1 MSKGF
6 RPSMLRRTVLFAVAV
21 LAFSP
26 FAAAAERQVPAS
38 AGEMQLSFAPV
49 VKRVSPAVVNVYASR
64 TVQQQV
70 SPFFSDPF
78 FRQFFG
84 GAFGGQ
90 PSTRVQRSLGSGVII
105 GAEGLIV
112 TNFHVIAQADEVK
125 VALSDKREFA
135 ADIVLKDQ
143 RSDLAVLKIQGS
155 PGNLP
160 VIQFA
165 DSDQVQVGDLVL
177 AVGDPF
183 GVGQTV
189 TSGIV
194 SAFARVP
201 GDANEDQ
208 YFIQTDAAINP
219 GNSGGALVDME
230 GRLIGINRMIVS
242 PSGASSGIGFAIPS
256 NLVRTVTTAAATG
269 EAPHRPWLGA
279 DLQSVTPE
287 LAASLN
293 LETPN
298 GVLVAAVA
306 SDGPASTAGIKVG
319 DLVTSI
325 DGEAVDDLGSLTYRL
340 ATRPIGGQAKLGVVR
355 SGKLYT
361 ATVALEAAPEKPARD
376 KRTIDGDTAFSG
388 ATILNLSPAVAE
400 ELGIGGAS
408 AGVVISDVPDGSPA
422 AAAGFA
428 RGDIIAQV
436 NGTNIDSTKTLVDI
450 LTEKRRYFDLVVKR
464 GGQAMRLRMAG

>member
-1 MSKGF
+1 MSA
-6 RPSMLRRTVLFAVAV
+6 RIVLLAMFAAFAVPAG
-21 LAFSP
+21 
-26 FAAAAERQVPAS
+26 AAERQVPAT

-64 TVQQQV
+64 TIQQQT

-84 GAFGGQ
+84 DPFGGQ
-90 PSTRVQRSLGSGVII
+90 TSTRVQRSLGSGVII
-105 GAEGLIV
+105 GADGLIV

-135 ADIVLKDQ
+135 ADIVLKDE
-143 RSDLAVLKIQGS
+143 RSDLAVLKIKGNFGS
-155 PGNLP
+155 LP
-160 VIQFA
+160 VIAFA

-201 GDANEDQ
+201 GSPNEDQ

-256 NLVRTVTTAAATG
+256 NLVHTVIAAAATG
-269 EAPHRPWLGA
+269 AAPRRPWLGA
-279 DLQSVTPE
+279 ELQSVTPE

-293 LETPN
+293 LDTPS
-298 GVLVAAVA
+298 GVLVASVVTSGPCAVA
-306 SDGPASTAGIKVG
+306 GMKVG

-325 DGEAVDDLGSLTYRL
+325 DGDAVDDLGALNYRL
-340 ATRPIGGQAKLGVVR
+340 ATKPIGGETKLGVLR
-355 SGKLYT
+355 DGKKYT
-361 ATVALEAAPEKPARD
+361 ATVALEAAPETPPRE
-376 KRTIDGDTAFSG
+376 KRLIAGDTAFAG
-388 ATILNLSPAVAE
+388 LTVLNLSPAVAE
-400 ELGIGGAS
+400 ELGYDGGGN
-408 AGVVISDVPDGSPA
+408 GVIVSDVADNSNA
-422 AAAGFA
+422 AEAGFA
-428 RGDIIAQV
+428 RGDVIAEI
-436 NGTNIDSTKTLVDI
+436 NGAAITSTKGLADAVA
-450 LTEKRRYFDLVVKR
+450 EKRRYFDLVVKR
-464 GGQAMRLRMAG
+464 DGRSIRLRMAG